1 MSSGL
6 SSTSRIFPAFTRP
19 PRPPSGPSQG
29 EVEGGSPIDGSL
41 GPDPAAVPGDDA
53 PHRRETD
60 AGALEFGR
68 GVQALEHPEQLVGVP
83 HVEAGPVVAD
93 QERPASVLF
102 DRSKFDLWLR
112 PFGGVLP
119 AVAE

>member
-29 EVEGGSPIDGSL
+29 EVEGGSPIDCSL

-68 GVQALEHPEQLVGVP
+68 GVQALEHTEHLVRILHIEARTVVP
-83 HVEAGPVVAD
+83 DH
-93 QERPASVLF
+93 ERPLSVHIGGC
-102 DRSKFDLWLR
+102 KFDLLSR
-112 PFGGVLP
+112 LVHFLSP
-119 AVAE
+119 